1 MLKALS
7 RNLRR
12 YLRHELGV
20 AAVIFAIMLP
30 AIVAS
35 AGVAVDLAVAYNSQ
49 NRLANA
55 LDKATLAAASSTS
68 LDSADLQTRFLA
80 FFNANYP
87 AGKYGTPIN
96 PTLTVNGTTMS
107 ATASATVPTSFMN
120 IFGVSSLT
128 INAASTVVETL
139 AGVEAVLVLDTTGS
153 MAGNNIAALK
163 MASTDFINIMFS
175 SITDPKYLKIGIVP
189 WAETVNVGPYGIGK
203 NLDGSTF
210 ETGTTFIT
218 WPANFPTSFPTHTDP
233 YVSPASSIVYG
244 TGNTD
249 WGGCVMEPNAA
260 AIEEDDPTLMWP
272 MYRYQ
277 HTSPNYT
284 PTTCTSYNCLAYNCE
299 AYNCETYECK
309 SCSRGSPNTTGGCS
323 NGGTCQTA
331 GSSSN
336 GATCGVAGTSSNG
349 ASCKTAGTSSNGA
362 SCKTQGSTC
371 LGWSYGD
378 LPNEDCTTVPVLPMT
393 SNQNALL
400 AEINALPTAYS
411 TYPDI
416 GMVWG
421 WRMIS
426 PGFPFTEGASYS
438 DPTWSK
444 TVIMMTDGNA
454 TTASV
459 ASGEGFA
466 GTTGISQSATDENNK
481 FAQIC
486 TNMKAQGI
494 RVYTITF
501 QSAINSTT
509 MGYYQDCATNPSMY
523 FNAPTNADLTTAFQ
537 AIATQLGQLHLTQ

>member
-7 RNLRR
+7 RNLGR

-20 AAVIFAIMLP
+20 AAIIFAIMLP

-55 LDKATLAAASSTS
+55 LDKALLAAASSSTLS
-68 LDSADLQTRFLA
+68 SAALQTRFLA

-96 PTLTVNGTTMS
+96 PTLTVNSSTNTMS

-120 IFGVSSLT
+120 IFGISSLT

-153 MAGNNIAALK
+153 MAGNNIAALRT
-163 MASTDFINIMFS
+163 ASTDFINVMFS

-189 WAETVNVGPYGIGK
+189 WSDTVNVGSYGWG
-203 NLDGSTF
+203 LQSDL
-210 ETGTTFIT
+210 
-218 WPANFPTSFPTHTDP
+218 TDP
-233 YVSPASSIVYG
+233 YEGGTVFAQLQTPDPYG
-244 TGNTD
+244 MTTSNITYVPSGTTTGNDTNQ
-249 WGGCVMEPNAA
+249 WWGCVTEPNAA
-260 AIEEDDPTLMWP
+260 SITSDSTTMWN
-272 MYRYQ
+272 MYRYPSGNCTQ
-277 HTSPNYT
+277 YQCISCPGSGYT
-284 PTTCTSYNCLAYNCE
+284 LS
-299 AYNCETYECK
+299 
-309 SCSRGSPNTTGGCS
+309 
-323 NGGTCQTA
+323 
-331 GSSSN
+331 
-336 GATCGVAGTSSNG
+336 
-349 ASCKTAGTSSNGA
+349 
-362 SCKTQGSTC
+362 GSTC
-371 LGWSYGD
+371 SKTTTSHGNTTTTTENCTTNSTCIAWQNT
-378 LPNEDCTTVPVLPMT
+378 PNENCTSVPVLPMT
-393 SNQNALL
+393 NNQSALL
-400 AEINALPTAYS
+400 AEINALPTANN

-426 PGFPFTEGASYS
+426 PNFPFEEGTSYS

-454 TTASV
+454 TINTV
-459 ASGEGFA
+459 MSGEGA
-466 GTTGISQSATDENNK
+466 YNTPGTSQTSTDQNN
-481 FAQIC
+481 FFEQTC

-494 RVYTITF
+494 RIYTITF
-501 QSAINSTT
+501 QSAINETT